1 MGQVQRV
8 ASPGAVAK
16 TDDFRGWMEGA
27 VAERLRGVVT
37 KHLPADRL
45 VRVALAAW
53 STNPKLRACDRN
65 SFLLALLRAGQL
77 GLDPSGALGQAYLVP
92 YGNKCQLL
100 IGYRGLIALARR
112 SGEIETIEAHVV
124 FQGDRFAYRLGL
136 NPLLEHEPDRTGS
149 TGRDRDDV
157 VAAYAI
163 ARFKGGGYQIE
174 VMFQQDIIKIME
186 GTQGGGRSGPWKDHY
201 PEMARKT
208 AVRRLAKF
216 LPLNA
221 ELATAIEYNDETEYG
236 RRGPMIDLTPAS
248 PDDEYHADNQP
259 SNGGSPPIVAESLPV
274 VVESQAAVIVDVPS
288 GHSDYEQ
295 ALLHLNHLK
304 MSQYE
309 RYKTVVGRKNPFTAD
324 ADTLKGWISAISAD
338 WAGDVQEEGDPR
350 PPYEEPE
357 PPVEALPPED
367 LDVDV
372 EAERAHLINSIRNEL
387 QRSPGLAQHLGGKK
401 AEDCSLDEL
410 HSIQDQIYRLL
421 ADGDGVS
428 DLE

>member
-8 ASPGAVAK
+8 APPSAVAQA
-16 TDDFRGWMEGA
+16 DGFREWMEGV

-53 STNPKLRACDRN
+53 STNPKLKACDRN

-92 YGNKCQLL
+92 YGNKCQLI

-136 NPLLEHEPDRTGS
+136 SPLLEHEPDRTGS
-149 TGRDRDDV
+149 SGRGRDDV

-174 VMFQQDIIKIME
+174 VMFQQDIVKIME
-186 GTQGGGRSGPWKDHY
+186 NTQSRGRSGPWRDHY

-221 ELATAIEYNDETEYG
+221 ELAAAIEYDDEAEYG
-236 RRGPMIDLTPAS
+236 RRGPMIDITPPS

-259 SNGGSPPIVAESLPV
+259 SNGGSLPV
-274 VVESQAAVIVDVPS
+274 VVESQEAVIVDVPS
-288 GHSDYEQ
+288 GHTEKDQ
-295 ALLHLNHLK
+295 ALLQLNHR
-304 MSQYE
+304 MMAQPE
-309 RYKTVVGRKNPFTAD
+309 RYRAVVGRKNPFATNAETINSWIASIDGATDPAPSQPEETAR
-324 ADTLKGWISAISAD
+324 ADDTAQAPSAD
-338 WAGDVQEEGDPR
+338 EAVGVAADP
-350 PPYEEPE
+350 
-357 PPVEALPPED
+357 
-367 LDVDV
+367 LDMDV
-372 EAERAHLINSIRNEL
+372 EAERSHLVGAIRDEL
-387 QRSPGLAQHLGGKK
+387 QRSPGLVQHLGGKR

-410 HSIQDQIYRLL
+410 HAIQDQIYRLL
-421 ADGDGVS
+421 ADDDDGVS
-428 DLE
+428 NLE